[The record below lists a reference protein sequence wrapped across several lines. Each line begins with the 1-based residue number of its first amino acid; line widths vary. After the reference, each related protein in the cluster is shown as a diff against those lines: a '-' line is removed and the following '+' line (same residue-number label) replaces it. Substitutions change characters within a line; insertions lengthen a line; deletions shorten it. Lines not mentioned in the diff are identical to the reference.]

1 MKSRMNYLIV
11 TLCFIVLSGVINAIL
26 FNMALEDMIKD
37 LSVTSSAISWIVI
50 SYTLVITFGSITY
63 SKLASYIQI
72 KKLLM
77 IGVLLFALGSVIGYL
92 SNGYIGVLIGR
103 VIQAMGAVLLLLYP

>member
-1 MKSRMNYLIV
+1 MKNRMNYLIV

-26 FNMALEDMIKD
+26 LFNLALEDMTKD

-63 SKLASYIQI
+63 SKLSSYIQI

-77 IGVLLFALGSVIGYL
+77 IGVFFISL
-92 SNGYIGVLIGR
+92 
-103 VIQAMGAVLLLLYP
+103 

>member
-37 LSVTSSAISWIVI
+37 LSVTSSAIS
-50 SYTLVITFGSITY
+50 
-63 SKLASYIQI
+63 
-72 KKLLM
+72 
-77 IGVLLFALGSVIGYL
+77 
-92 SNGYIGVLIGR
+92 
-103 VIQAMGAVLLLLYP
+103 